1 MELVKVY
8 SAEGE
13 LEAELIKSVLES
25 EGIRALVKSE
35 TFGRWFPGVL
45 SGTTFGD
52 VQVFVRPEDAERAK
66 EILSETRIEPDV
78 PEGEWAEDGEEE

>member
-13 LEAELIKSVLES
+13 LDAELMRTVLES
-25 EGIRALVKSE
+25 EGIRAMVRSE
-35 TFGRWFPGVL
+35 TFERWFPGLSPFGGVDVL
-45 SGTTFGD
+45 
-52 VQVFVRPEDAERAK
+52 VRPEDAERAK

-78 PEGEWAEDGEEE
+78 PEGEWEEDGEEE